1 MKMYKQYFYLGFS
14 LWLINTFI
22 FQYYYIIDVYNYN
35 ISLFRCIFSY
45 IFSFKKQ
52 INTVVGDT
60 FENII
65 VFSSCNFYIF
75 FNQIFRTVYFFTT
88 LLLLR
93 IELDTL
99 FYI

>member
-35 ISLFRCIFSY
+35 ISLFRCNFSY

-52 INTVVGDT
+52 INTIVGDT
-60 FENII
+60 FENTI

-75 FNQIFRTVYFFTT
+75 SIKYLGLFIFLQPYYYCI
-88 LLLLR
+88 LH
-93 IELDTL
+93 
-99 FYI
+99 